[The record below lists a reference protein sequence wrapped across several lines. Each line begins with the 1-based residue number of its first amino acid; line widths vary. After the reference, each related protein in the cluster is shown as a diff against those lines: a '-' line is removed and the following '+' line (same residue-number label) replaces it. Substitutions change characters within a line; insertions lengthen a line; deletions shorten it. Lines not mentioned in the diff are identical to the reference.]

1 MSIIVHIGKPG
12 SFSHVAART
21 QYGADH
27 TYIGCKSFEG
37 VFQSVL
43 EGNAEI
49 GVLPIEN
56 SLAGSIYENYDLFNR
71 YPVHI
76 ISEQYLKV
84 QHFLLCKKSEH
95 NDLER
100 IKKISTVY
108 SHPKALEQCRSF
120 FSSHDWMKP
129 TVAIDTATSAY
140 QVASS
145 DDMTVA
151 AIGSLES
158 AHLYRLDV
166 LVRNIED
173 DRNNYTRF
181 VYITKNKGNNPQT
194 NKCSLQFEVK
204 HEPGSLVRV
213 LQVLSTHKLNLTK
226 IESRPIHGKPF
237 EYQFYMDFEFDP
249 KHREGLDAVID
260 ELRRNAHTVKML
272 GIYKAGEM
280 DISK

>member
-12 SFSHVAART
+12 SFSHAAART
-21 QYGADH
+21 QYGTDH
-27 TYIGCKSFEG
+27 TYIGCKSFED
-37 VFQSVL
+37 VFRTVA

-49 GVLPIEN
+49 GVVPIEN
-56 SLAGSIYENYDLFNR
+56 SLAGSIYENYDMFDK
-71 YPVHI
+71 YSVSI
-76 ISEQYLKV
+76 ATEQYLKV
-84 QHFLLCKKSEH
+84 EHYLLCKKSH
-95 NDLER
+95 ATDTER
-100 IKKISTVY
+100 MREMITVY

-120 FSSHDWMKP
+120 FNNHDWMKP

-158 AHLYRLDV
+158 AHLYRLHV
-166 LVRNIED
+166 LARNIED
-173 DRNNYTRF
+173 DINNYTRF
-181 VYITKNKGNNPQT
+181 VYIIKKKADNPQA

-213 LQVLSTHKLNLTK
+213 LQVLSAHKLNLTK

-249 KHREGLDAVID
+249 KDREELDTVID
-260 ELRRNAHTVKML
+260 ELRRNTHIVKIL
-272 GIYKAGEM
+272 GMYKAGKL
-280 DISK
+280 DI